1 MYRGKLCIV
10 QVVSGLRGEVQALQT
25 RLTEN
30 QAMALQEDDKLRELR
45 RLQRELK
52 QQNADLST
60 RLSMVQVYPTPSC
73 NPSTLL

>member
-1 MYRGKLCIV
+1 M
-10 QVVSGLRGEVQALQT
+10 QAVSGLRGEVQALQT

-60 RLSMVQVYPTPSC
+60 RLSMVQVWASWPIPAIE
-73 NPSTLL
+73 PL